1 MPFQHVM
8 LQGDRNHP
16 PRRKTLATVLN
27 RSTFVMSPLVK
38 NLYEQINCV
47 KKYSRSS
54 TFTTVL
60 EKTLKSPVDCKE
72 IKPINPKGNQ
82 LCKFIRST
90 GAEAEAP
97 VFWSPDGKRC
107 LIGKDHDAGKD

>member
-1 MPFQHVM
+1 
-8 LQGDRNHP
+8 
-16 PRRKTLATVLN
+16 
-27 RSTFVMSPLVK
+27 MSPLVK
-38 NLYEQINCV
+38 NLYQQINCV

-97 VFWSPDGKRC
+97 VFWSPDRKRW
-107 LIGKDHDAGKD
+107 LIGKDHDAGKDWRQNEERVAEDKMVR